1 MVNKFIRILSFF
13 IFPALVFLVNLP
25 LGFVYEIYPW
35 FDIPMHFLG
44 GVSIAFTSV
53 LFLRLFEEK
62 KMLKIRDEFLFLF
75 VVTCFVAFVAVLWE
89 LYELIVLVFFVLLYI
104 LGIEDTSLE
113 LAMGLLGGFFGAAIF
128 RKL

>member
-89 LYELIVLVFFVLLYI
+89 FYELIVLVFFDL
-104 LGIEDTSLE
+104 
-113 LAMGLLGGFFGAAIF
+113 
-128 RKL
+128 

>member
-89 LYELIVLVFFVLLYI
+89 FYELIVLVFFDLKYI
-104 LGIEDTSLE
+104 LGIEDTLLD